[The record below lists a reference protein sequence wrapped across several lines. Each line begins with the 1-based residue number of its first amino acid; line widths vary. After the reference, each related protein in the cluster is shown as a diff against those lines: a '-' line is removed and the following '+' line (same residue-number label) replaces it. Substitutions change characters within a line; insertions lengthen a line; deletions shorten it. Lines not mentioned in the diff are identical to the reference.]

1 MDPKGVTESV
11 MAGSSKRE
19 CVGKRKGKTR
29 GERGERNYRLTTI
42 PARVGREDE
51 DVGMVRKGK
60 GGGEKG
66 ID

>member
-19 CVGKRKGKTR
+19 CVDKRKGKTR
-29 GERGERNYRLTTI
+29 GERGEELSINDNT
-42 PARVGREDE
+42 GKSWEREDE